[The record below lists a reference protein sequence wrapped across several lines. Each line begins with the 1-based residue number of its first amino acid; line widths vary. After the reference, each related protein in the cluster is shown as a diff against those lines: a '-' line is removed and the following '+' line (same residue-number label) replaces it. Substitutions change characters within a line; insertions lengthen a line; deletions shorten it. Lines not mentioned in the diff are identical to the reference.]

1 MRSNST
7 RSPIWRCTFSPKTC
21 SFCCSTCRYTR
32 TRWRTCE
39 AVGTINGMPVQAPEL
54 SPVELY
60 RLLANMIRTGRVEAV
75 RPGSASDPARC
86 RVRTG
91 ELLTTW
97 VPWISPAAGGD
108 AQTRHWRT
116 PAIGEPCLLLSPGG
130 DLAQAT
136 ALPGLF
142 SDDMPQAAASQ
153 DVERHDFSASD
164 FWEHNRPASTL
175 RFEIAAAIELKVG
188 TSVLHITPEGTTLTT
203 PKLMHNCPIS
213 EFAGA
218 VTVGGLFTFNGG
230 IAGKVGESGS
240 NSVQGGMSFE
250 GGRIEHDG
258 KNIGGNRNHPDPHG
272 GNTQGPNS

>member
-1 MRSNST
+1 
-7 RSPIWRCTFSPKTC
+7 
-21 SFCCSTCRYTR
+21 
-32 TRWRTCE
+32 
-39 AVGTINGMPVQAPEL
+39 MPAQAPEL

-97 VPWISPAAGGD
+97 VPWVSQAAGGSG
-108 AQTRHWRT
+108 QTRHWRT

-142 SDDMPQAAASQ
+142 SDDMPQGAASQ
-153 DVERHDFSASD
+153 DVERHDFSESD
-164 FWEHNRPASTL
+164 FWEHKRPASTL

-188 TSVLHITPEGTTLTT
+188 ASVLHITPEGTTLTT
-203 PKLMHNCPIS
+203 PKFTVDS
-213 EFAGA
+213 ADSTFTGA
-218 VTVGGLFTFNGG
+218 VTVNGLLTFNGG
-230 IAGKVGESGS
+230 IAGQAGEGGS
-240 NSVQGGMSFE
+240 NAIQGGIAIQ
-250 GGRIEHDG
+250 GGSLTHNG
-258 KNIGGNRNHPDPHG
+258 KHVGSAHTHANNGAGV
-272 GNTQGPNS
+272 PN

>member
-1 MRSNST
+1 MS
-7 RSPIWRCTFSPKTC
+7 
-21 SFCCSTCRYTR
+21 
-32 TRWRTCE
+32 
-39 AVGTINGMPVQAPEL
+39 GMPVQAPEL

-97 VPWISPAAGGD
+97 VPWVSQAAGGSD
-108 AQTRHWRT
+108 QTRHWRT

-142 SDDMPQAAASQ
+142 SDDMPQGAASQ
-153 DVERHDFSASD
+153 DVERHDFSSTD
-164 FWEHNRPASTL
+164 FWVHNRPTSTL

-188 TSVLHITPEGTTLTT
+188 ESVLRITPAGTTLTT
-203 PKLMHNCPIS
+203 PELAHQCPIS
-213 EFAGA
+213 TFTGD

-230 IAGKVGESGS
+230 ISGKASAGGT
-240 NSVQGGMSFE
+240 NSIQGGMAFT
-250 GGRIEHDG
+250 GGQITHNGKRVDDG
-258 KNIGGNRNHPDPHG
+258 HTHPDAHG
-272 GNTQGPNS
+272 GNTGVPN